1 VYDFE
6 VSANGLVHSLYD
18 IYRLD
23 VCSARLSEMF
33 ETRLHDQ
40 RFITITQDCSRRSG
54 IPGDPE
60 SFSSD
65 PCSVA
70 LACCT

>member
-1 VYDFE
+1 MYDFE

-40 RFITITQDCSRRSG
+40 RFITIT
-54 IPGDPE
+54 
-60 SFSSD
+60 
-65 PCSVA
+65 
-70 LACCT
+70 